1 MWELTD
7 RNQKKK
13 CSFNSVHYKINHT
26 YIEIIL
32 RPVSWGLTVCAAI
45 EKERRNQM
53 ATSSVTLSDKRLLGV
68 DGP

>member
-1 MWELTD
+1 MWEWTD

-45 EKERRNQM
+45 EIGKKK
-53 ATSSVTLSDKRLLGV
+53 SDGDLISHFK
-68 DGP
+68 